1 MKNETKRWLA
11 SVLAVVIVG
20 GMCYLSFD
28 YRLTA
33 SEGDGS
39 STAVEQQ
46 QAVEEAAKPVEVI
59 VPAKPAAEAPAPEKP
74 AEKEAEKPVEKV
86 AEKPAEKAAEQPA
99 AETQA
104 PKAETLEIS
113 KETEA
118 AIPEETAAP
127 AETEIPAPTAAPIV
141 SEAPVETK
149 APAKSEAPAETQTP
163 AETEAPAQEIRVKVR
178 LNNRE
183 QLYFGDTAELEAIV
197 DGAEVYTVRWQY
209 NDGRGWK
216 DIAGKTGDKYRF
228 TLDEENAEYEYR
240 ALVVGA

>member
-46 QAVEEAAKPVEVI
+46 QAVEDAVKPVEVI
-59 VPAKPAAEAPAPEKP
+59 VPAKPAAEA
-74 AEKEAEKPVEKV
+74 
-86 AEKPAEKAAEQPA
+86 PAEKAAEQPA

-104 PKAETLEIS
+104 PKADTLEIS
-113 KETEA
+113 KESEA

-127 AETEIPAPTAAPIV
+127 IETEIPAPTAAPIM

-149 APAKSEAPAETQTP
+149 APAKSEAPAETV
-163 AETEAPAQEIRVKVR
+163 APAQDIRVKVR
-178 LNNRE
+178 LNNRN

-197 DGAEVYTVRWQY
+197 EGAEVYTVRWQY

>member
-74 AEKEAEKPVEKV
+74 AEKEEEKPVEKT
-86 AEKPAEKAAEQPA
+86 AEAPAEKAAEQPA

-118 AIPEETAAP
+118 AIPEESAAP
-127 AETEIPAPTAAPIV
+127 VETEIPAPTTAPIV
-141 SEAPVETK
+141 SEAPAETK
-149 APAKSEAPAETQTP
+149 VPAKSEAPAETQ
-163 AETEAPAQEIRVKVR
+163 APAQEIRVKVR

-197 DGAEVYTVRWQY
+197 DGVEVYTVRWQY

>member
-59 VPAKPAAEAPAPEKP
+59 VPAKPAAEAPA
-74 AEKEAEKPVEKV
+74 
-86 AEKPAEKAAEQPA
+86 EKAAEQPA

-104 PKAETLEIS
+104 PKADTLEIS
-113 KETEA
+113 KESEA

-127 AETEIPAPTAAPIV
+127 IETEIPAPTAAPIM

-149 APAKSEAPAETQTP
+149 APAKSEAPAETV
-163 AETEAPAQEIRVKVR
+163 APAQDIRVKVR
-178 LNNRE
+178 LNNRN

-197 DGAEVYTVRWQY
+197 EGAEVYTVRWQY

>member
-59 VPAKPAAEAPAPEKP
+59 VPAKPAAEAPA
-74 AEKEAEKPVEKV
+74 
-86 AEKPAEKAAEQPA
+86 EKAAEQPA

-104 PKAETLEIS
+104 PKADTLEIS
-113 KETEA
+113 KESEA

-127 AETEIPAPTAAPIV
+127 IETEIPAPTAAPIM

-149 APAKSEAPAETQTP
+149 APAKSEAPAET
-163 AETEAPAQEIRVKVR
+163 EAPAQDIRVKVR
-178 LNNRE
+178 LNNRN

-197 DGAEVYTVRWQY
+197 EGAEVYTVRWQY

>member
-59 VPAKPAAEAPAPEKP
+59 VPAKPAAEASAPEKA
-74 AEKEAEKPVEKV
+74 AEKEAEKPAEKTVEKT
-86 AEKPAEKAAEQPA
+86 AEAPAEKSAEQPA

-104 PKAETLEIS
+104 PKADTLEIS
-113 KETEA
+113 KESEA

-127 AETEIPAPTAAPIV
+127 IETEIPAPTAAPIM

-149 APAKSEAPAETQTP
+149 APAKSEAPAETV
-163 AETEAPAQEIRVKVR
+163 APAQDIRVKVR
-178 LNNRE
+178 LNNRN

-197 DGAEVYTVRWQY
+197 EGAEVYTVRWQY